1 VNPDDPFPDLAS
13 RALDEGDL
21 PSVAE
26 LVDAVAQ
33 SAGIPFER
41 RGDLFPAVQRVHA
54 EERRM
59 IQTGFEPS
67 SLDELVARSIPLLPP
82 DLGGGRFAG
91 RGWGE
96 EAPFEDEPL
105 PPLPSLPGPDDPF
118 VAEEF
123 DRRAAALVRRDPEPG
138 NETLRESEPAEDAR
152 NAAES
157 ETEDPE
163 AEEPEDDLEPTRDF
177 AREHASP
184 RREGRL
190 VTFLLLVAIA
200 GGVWFFARSR
210 RLPPT
215 PASPA
220 ADSGN
225 GSAEPPAPSPSPG
238 PAGGE
243 TSVASPRAT
252 APEAAPQPAPVLP
265 GKAPET
271 ALLPP
276 SPTLPEST
284 GSSILTS
291 NWTGS
296 PVYMIHFSSY
306 QKKENADRDVARLSK
321 LLGRPLRAV
330 AVNIGRGAIWYR
342 VMLGEFSS
350 REEADAARGELAARG
365 APGMGLVYRVS
376 SAAR

>member
-1 VNPDDPFPDLAS
+1 MNPDDPFPDLAS

-21 PSVAE
+21 PSVAQ

-33 SAGIPFER
+33 SAGVPFER

-96 EAPFEDEPL
+96 EAPFEEEALPL
-105 PPLPSLPGPDDPF
+105 SSLPGPDDPF

-123 DRRAAALVRRDPEPG
+123 DRRAAALVRRDPEPDT
-138 NETLRESEPAEDAR
+138 EIPAESEPAEDA
-152 NAAES
+152 AGGAS
-157 ETEDPE
+157 EAE
-163 AEEPEDDLEPTRDF
+163 AEEPEENLEPARDF

-265 GKAPET
+265 GKAPEA

-276 SPTLPEST
+276 SPTLPESS

-291 NWTGS
+291 DWTGS
-296 PVYMIHFSSY
+296 PVFMIHFSSY

-330 AVNIGRGAIWYR
+330 AVNIGKGAIWYR

-350 REEADAARGELAARG
+350 REEADAARAELAARG